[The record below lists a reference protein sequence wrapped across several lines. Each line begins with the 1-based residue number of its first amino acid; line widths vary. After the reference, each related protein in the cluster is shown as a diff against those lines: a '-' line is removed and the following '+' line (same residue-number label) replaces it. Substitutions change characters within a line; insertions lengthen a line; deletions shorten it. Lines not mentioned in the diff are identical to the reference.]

1 MQVAKKNAVGGV
13 WHLFLLLV
21 LLSFLGWAYETV
33 FVYLTLGRY
42 SDRGFLSLP
51 FCPIYGSCL
60 TGIYLLFG
68 TPDEGRG
75 ILKKVKDPVKR
86 KLLYLLFALLLPT
99 GLELF
104 IGLFFERYFHR
115 KLWNYTKYP
124 YQFKGYI
131 CLPVSLSWTVL
142 IFLFMKLL
150 FPFLK
155 RLVDKCPK
163 GLAVVLSIAFAILWV
178 GDFITTAFVK

>member
-21 LLSFLGWAYETV
+21 LLSFLGWAYETA

-75 ILKKVKDPVKR
+75 FLKKVNDPVKR
-86 KLLYLLFALLLPT
+86 RLLYLLFALLLPT

-115 KLWNYTKYP
+115 KLWNYSKYP